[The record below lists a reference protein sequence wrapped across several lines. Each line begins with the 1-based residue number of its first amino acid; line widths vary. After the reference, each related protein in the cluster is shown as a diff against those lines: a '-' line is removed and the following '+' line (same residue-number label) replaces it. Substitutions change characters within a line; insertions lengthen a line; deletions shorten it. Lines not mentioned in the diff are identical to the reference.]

1 MSNKTQ
7 LVLNISRI
15 VFRDINDS
23 QNRSVNKK
31 IEVGKFDFTKE
42 RLQSLRNENFES
54 HIFRREGEKI
64 TCIPYVADAPKIGE
78 TFEEISLGSPWLKAA
93 LVRNSLINQLFD
105 LKREIRDYQPV
116 TFLADKSSNFLVQSV
131 PATVKCPDWFAVRP
145 LYKADVRV
153 LTFDPYPPFA
163 ACAFDVSTA
172 WVISRK
178 CSEFLAE
185 GFKVEGLYVASYK
198 SNVDYRVTPKMQ
210 TLGRVVKVEGKIL
223 HLEDSRDDIKTVL
236 SEEAYLVKDSE
247 TIERCLNHA
256 FGKYAAT
263 VETNLRQKLANFRNG
278 KIRLEHL
285 QKAISYIRTWELE
298 IVPGVTFNL
307 NPFIAQP
314 KPFPA
319 LQVADK
325 PTYVFDPA
333 GRKTDIWHDRGL
345 KNYGPYSS
353 QNFTPTT
360 PKVCVICKASH
371 KGQVQQFLY
380 KLKNGIA
387 ESEIISGSSVNSGQ
401 SKEKTSPFAQGFVN
415 KYKLDGIDFEFFT
428 ADDDQADSYIK
439 AFREA
444 LEKSNSN
451 NFKWDLA
458 LVQIEDKFHKLYGD
472 NNPYFVTKAKFLT
485 HQIPVQEF
493 EIETANLP
501 DSQLGYALNNIS
513 LAIYAKLGGVPWLIK
528 SNPTIAHEVVFGL
541 GSASIGESRL
551 SKRERIVGVTT
562 VFTGDGKYYL
572 SNLSKAVPMEDY
584 KDALL
589 ANLKMTIEKIKVDMN
604 WQRRDHIRLVFHSF
618 KPLRNLEADA
628 VKKAVED
635 LSDYDVDLAFLHIAD
650 THPFLLFD
658 EKQSGVYDFKTK
670 GKKGTYAPQRGYF
683 LHLSDYETL
692 MSTTGP
698 GDIKQVEH
706 GMPRPILLKLHRNS
720 TFTDMTYLAR
730 QVFSFTCHSWRS
742 FFPSSM
748 PVTIFYSDLI
758 AGLLG
763 NLNNI
768 SGWDVDI
775 MLGRIGGTRWFL

>member
-15 VFRDINDS
+15 VFRDINDT
-23 QNRSVNKK
+23 QNNAFKKK
-31 IEVGKFDFTKE
+31 IEVGKLDFTKE
-42 RLQSLRNENFES
+42 KLQSLRDENFES

-78 TFEEISLGSPWLKAA
+78 TFEEIDLRNPWLRAA
-93 LVRNSLINQLFD
+93 LVRNSLINQLFE

-116 TFLADKSSNFLVQSV
+116 TFLADSNLNFLAQSV
-131 PATVKCPDWFAVRP
+131 PANVKCPDWFAVRP
-145 LYKADVRV
+145 LYEADVRV
-153 LTFDPYPPFA
+153 ITFAPYSPFA
-163 ACAFDVSTA
+163 ACAFNVSTT

-178 CSEFLAE
+178 CSDFLAE
-185 GFKVEGLYVASYK
+185 GFKVEGLYVATYK
-198 SNVDYRVTPKMQ
+198 ANVDYRVIPKLQ
-210 TLGRVVKVEGKIL
+210 TVGRVAKVEGKIL
-223 HLEDSRDDIKTVL
+223 HLEDSRDGIKTVS
-236 SEEAYLVKDSE
+236 SEVAYLVKDSE

-256 FGKYAAT
+256 FGKYAT
-263 VETNLRQKLANFRNG
+263 SVETNLRHKLASFRNG
-278 KIRLEHL
+278 KTRLENL
-285 QKAISYIRTWELE
+285 QRVISYMRTQELE
-298 IVPGVTFNL
+298 IVPGVSFNF

-314 KPFPA
+314 NAFPT
-319 LQVADK
+319 LQIADK
-325 PTYVFDPA
+325 PTYIFDPA

-345 KNYGPYSS
+345 KNHGPYSG
-353 QNFTPTT
+353 QYFTPTT
-360 PKVCVICKASH
+360 PKICVICKAAH

-380 KLKNGIA
+380 KFKDGI
-387 ESEIISGSSVNSGQ
+387 SENNTISGSPSQ
-401 SKEKTSPFAQGFVN
+401 TKDKALPFEQGFIN
-415 KYKLDGIDFEFFT
+415 KYKLDGIDFDFFT
-428 ADDDQADSYIK
+428 ADDEQADSYVK

-444 LEKSNSN
+444 LEKSNRN

-472 NNPYFVTKAKFLT
+472 NNPYFITKAKFLN
-485 HQIPVQEF
+485 HQISVQEF

-513 LAIYAKLGGVPWLIK
+513 LAIYAKLGGIPWLIK

-541 GSASIGESRL
+541 GSASIGEGRL
-551 SKRERIVGVTT
+551 SRRERIVGVTT

-589 ANLKMTIEKIKVDMN
+589 ANLKATIEKIKEDLN

-618 KPLRNLEADA
+618 KPFKNLEADA
-628 VKKAVED
+628 VKEAVD
-635 LSDYDVDLAFLHIAD
+635 GLSDYDVDLAFLHIAEN
-650 THPFLLFD
+650 HPFLIFD
-658 EKQSGVYDFKTK
+658 EKQGGVYDFRTK
-670 GKKGTYAPQRGYF
+670 GKKGIYVPQRGYF
-683 LHLSDYETL
+683 FHLSDYETL

-698 GDIKQVEH
+698 SDIKQAEH
-706 GMPRPILLKLHRNS
+706 GMPRPIFLKLHRNS

-758 AGLLG
+758 ADLLG
-763 NLNNI
+763 NLDNV
-768 SGWDVDI
+768 SAWDVDS
-775 MLGRIGGTRWFL
+775 MLGRIGSTRWFL

>member
-7 LVLNISRI
+7 LILNISRI
-15 VFRDINDS
+15 VFRDTSDS
-23 QNRSVNKK
+23 ENNGFKKK
-31 IEVGKFDFTKE
+31 IEVGKFDFSKE
-42 RLQSLRNENFES
+42 KLRSLRDENFES

-64 TCIPYVADAPKIGE
+64 ACIPYVADAPRIGE
-78 TFEEISLGSPWLKAA
+78 TFEEINLGSPWLKAA
-93 LVRNSLINQLFD
+93 LARNALINQLFY
-105 LKREIRDYQPV
+105 LNREIRDYQPV
-116 TFLADKSSNFLVQSV
+116 TFLADKSVNFLAQSV
-131 PATVKCPDWFAVRP
+131 PAAVGCPDWFAVRP
-145 LYKADVRV
+145 LYEADIRV
-153 LTFDPYPPFA
+153 ITFAPYSPFA
-163 ACAFDVSTA
+163 ACAFNVSTA

-185 GFKVEGLYVASYK
+185 GFNLEGLYVASYK
-198 SNVDYRVTPKMQ
+198 SNVDYRVTPKPQ
-210 TLGRVVKVEGKIL
+210 TLGRVAKVEDKML
-223 HLEDSRDDIKTVL
+223 HLEDAREDIKTVS

-247 TIERCLNHA
+247 TIGRCLNHA
-256 FGKYAAT
+256 FGKHAAT
-263 VETNLRQKLANFRNG
+263 VEANLGQKLANFRNG
-278 KIRLEHL
+278 KTRLEHL
-285 QKAISYIRTWELE
+285 QKVISYVRTWELE
-298 IVPGVTFNL
+298 IVPEFTFKL

-314 KPFPA
+314 KAFPA
-319 LQVADK
+319 VRTADK
-325 PTYVFDPA
+325 PIYVFDAA

-345 KNYGPYSS
+345 RNHGPYSS

-380 KLKNGIA
+380 KLENGIA
-387 ESEIISGSSVNSGQ
+387 ENNNVPASPASSGQ
-401 SKEKTSPFAQGFVN
+401 TNEKASPFAQGFTN
-415 KYKLDGIDFEFFT
+415 KYKLDGVDFDFFT
-428 ADDDQADSYIK
+428 ADDDKADSYVK

-444 LEKSNSN
+444 LEKSQNN

-472 NNPYFVTKAKFLT
+472 NNPYFVTKAKFLN

-493 EIETANLP
+493 EIETANLH
-501 DSQLGYALNNIS
+501 DGQLGYALNNIS
-513 LAIYAKLGGVPWLIK
+513 LAIYAKLGGIPWLIK
-528 SNPTIAHEVVFGL
+528 SNPTIAHEVIFGL
-541 GSASIGESRL
+541 GSASIGEGRL
-551 SKRERIVGVTT
+551 GKRERIVGVTT

-589 ANLKMTIEKIKVDMN
+589 ANLKATIEKIKKDMN
-604 WQRRDHIRLVFHSF
+604 WQRRDHIRLIFHSF
-618 KPLRNLEADA
+618 KPFQNLEADA
-628 VKKAVED
+628 VKEAVD
-635 LSDYDVDLAFLHIAD
+635 GLSDYDVDLAFLHIAD
-650 THPFLLFD
+650 NHPFLIFD
-658 EKQSGVYDFKTK
+658 EKQTGVYDFRTK
-670 GKKGTYAPQRGYF
+670 GKKGIYAPQRGYF
-683 LHLSDYETL
+683 LHLSNYETL

-698 GDIKQVEH
+698 GDIKQAEH

-763 NLNNI
+763 NLDNV
-768 SGWDVDI
+768 SAWDVDS
-775 MLGRIGGTRWFL
+775 MLGRIGSTRWFL